1 MRDLRL
7 HAELHDGILDVPVV
21 RFRAR
26 SGALAGRARLAPGE
40 NGEGTAF
47 FEMVA
52 RNFALGVGELNQ
64 DLAMTG
70 DIDIKLESTGSDLR
84 TLLGN
89 ANGVF
94 FLNSRGGRF
103 ASNKSMHAIYGD
115 MLDEILTTI
124 NPFRQSDPYTSF
136 TCVVVPMAIVN
147 GVVSGAPS
155 MLVSTDK
162 VHMALKSVVDLK
174 SEGIEINIRT
184 TPKTGIG
191 ISAGDLVNPYIKVIG
206 TLAAPRMA
214 VDEKGVLLTG
224 GAAVATGGLTLLA
237 RAAWDRLK
245 RSEDR
250 CSIIAEQAVEILS
263 DRFPDLEPAML
274 PAEASTEE

>member
-1 MRDLRL
+1 
-7 HAELHDGILDVPVV
+7 
-21 RFRAR
+21 
-26 SGALAGRARLAPGE
+26 
-40 NGEGTAF
+40 
-47 FEMVA
+47 
-52 RNFALGVGELNQ
+52 
-64 DLAMTG
+64 
-70 DIDIKLESTGSDLR
+70 
-84 TLLGN
+84 
-89 ANGVF
+89 
-94 FLNSRGGRF
+94 
-103 ASNKSMHAIYGD
+103 
-115 MLDEILTTI
+115 
-124 NPFRQSDPYTSF
+124 
-136 TCVVVPMAIVN
+136 
-147 GVVSGAPS
+147 

-250 CSIIAEQAVEILS
+250 CSMIAEEAVEILS
-263 DRFPDLEPAML
+263 DRFSDLELAM
-274 PAEASTEE
+274 PEAEAATEE